1 MYPKASSIITAAI
14 LFYVSIGNAK
24 FQQVNIKKEM
34 VRPRRSG
41 RTRWNMWRKLSAKM
55 DHKKLSRKD
64 YQQIKCQIE
73 PYSPLLSLDRDY

>member
-1 MYPKASSIITAAI
+1 MNPTKASSTIIAAF
-14 LFYVSIGNAK
+14 LFYISIGNAK

-41 RTRWNMWRKLSAKM
+41 RTRWNMWRKLSPKM

-64 YQQIKCQIE
+64 Y
-73 PYSPLLSLDRDY
+73 